1 MKFIFADSID
11 VVDPGYDM
19 INDRNSPGRR
29 PYWDDVY
36 PHEILGH
43 APYDG
48 ILVSKGIVGDHRITG
63 KYSQAQ
69 AQRFRRE
76 GARKF
81 LRLDNPK
88 FNNLAI
94 FGDCGA
100 FSYHKEEIPPH
111 TPEEMVEFYDDCD
124 FTHGCSVD
132 HIIFDFDETLH
143 EMEGG
148 TEDARRRFEI
158 TLENADQFLQ
168 IVLQQSNRFI
178 PMGVV
183 QGWSPGSMAVAASR
197 LVKMGYKY
205 LAIGGMVPLKSPQI
219 RSCLAAI
226 RQVIPNHIQLHI
238 LGFAKA
244 DDIVTFLPFNITSF
258 DTTSPLI
265 RAFKDNKQNYFQYNK
280 LQNKI
285 DYFTAIR
292 VPQSIEN
299 NSLKILVK
307 TGVFKAEDLTALEKK
322 SLDALRAFD
331 RGDAGVE
338 DALDPIM
345 EYNAAIIYE
354 RPLEDVSDRSKL
366 DIYRD
371 RYLRTLT
378 NKPWKKC
385 ACAIC
390 QQSSVEVMIFRASN
404 RNKRRGIH
412 NLYAYRSMLN
422 EIDHGSIS
430 DDQY

>member
-1 MKFIFADSID
+1 M
-11 VVDPGYDM
+11 
-19 INDRNSPGRR
+19 
-29 PYWDDVY
+29 
-36 PHEILGH
+36 
-43 APYDG
+43 
-48 ILVSKGIVGDHRITG
+48 
-63 KYSQAQ
+63 
-69 AQRFRRE
+69 
-76 GARKF
+76 
-81 LRLDNPK
+81 
-88 FNNLAI
+88 
-94 FGDCGA
+94 
-100 FSYHKEEIPPH
+100 
-111 TPEEMVEFYDDCD
+111 EFYDDCD

-168 IVLQQSNRFI
+168 IVLHQSNRFI

-404 RNKRRGIH
+404 RNTRRGIH